1 MAIEDE
7 SVENV
12 TYMANNIVLELNNI
26 KNHHRLAV
34 SRLKSKID
42 RLERKIY
49 SLEEEL
55 KDKNLI
61 IGLHRRDSILSAQKI
76 RKLRNLLDAEEK
88 SDEEGAETMAEPSE
102 NQQN

>member
-7 SVENV
+7 SIENIA
-12 TYMANNIVLELNNI
+12 YMANNIVLELTNI

-61 IGLHRRDSILSAQKI
+61 IGLHRRDSLLNAQKI
-76 RKLRNLLDAEEK
+76 RKLRNLLDAQER
-88 SDEEGAETMAEPSE
+88 SDEEDGEAMAAPPD
-102 NQQN
+102 NQQA